1 MTEKENVVASARGGA
16 AGGPRAESLSGI
28 VERVTYHDPESGFT
42 VLQIRTGTRRDTF
55 TVVGKTTLEVHPG
68 EIVQASGAWG
78 RDPVYGPQFR
88 AEEVRVQP
96 PDSPEGIEKYL
107 ASGVLRGVGKVTAK
121 KLVAKFGRH
130 VFKTIEEN
138 PKKIA
143 SMPGIGKKKAE
154 QIIASWDEQRSAR
167 EIMVF
172 LHSHGIGTARATQIF
187 KKYGADSIALIS
199 EDPYRLARDMRGIGF
214 ETADAIA
221 MKLGIEKTAM
231 SRARAGVSHALS
243 EAASRGHCGLPRE
256 ELVELAS
263 SLLEIPAEIVVEAI
277 GLELESRRIAADTVR
292 GREAIFLGAL
302 FRAEAE
308 IARALLGL
316 REGELPWPEIRVDR
330 AIPWV
335 EKKISIE
342 LSPTQREALRIVL
355 GAKVAVMTGGPGV
368 GKTTLLRSVI
378 EILGAKDV
386 AIALA
391 APTGRAAK
399 RLAESTGLEAKTIH
413 RLLEVNGLTGQFQ
426 RNELAPLE
434 CDLVVIDE
442 ASMIDVGLMSS
453 LVRAI
458 PEKGAL
464 LLVGDVDQLPSV
476 GPGQVLADVI
486 ASGSVP
492 VVRLTEIFRQS
503 AESTII
509 VNAHKVNRGEM
520 PDLDAREGDFFFVP
534 VRDAE
539 DGQRKALKIVT
550 ERIPEKFGLD
560 PRRDVQVLS
569 PMIKGGIGTRAL
581 NLALQQALNPAVEGA
596 PKVEHMGFTYMRGDK
611 VMQVEN
617 DYDKDV
623 YNGDIGL
630 VSHVSPSTKQLEVDF
645 DGRGVRYEYSELDK
659 LTLAYATTIHKS
671 QGSEYPAVVVTLGMQ
686 HFTMLQRRLL
696 YTAMTRGR
704 RLVVLLG
711 EKRAVEKAVESKGAG
726 ERWSRL
732 GELLRRSN

>member
-1 MTEKENVVASARGGA
+1 M
-16 AGGPRAESLSGI
+16 AESENRDPKGQPDGSGEVAETVSGV
-28 VERVTYHDPESGFT
+28 VERVTYHDPDSGFT
-42 VLQIRTGTRRDTF
+42 VIQLRSGTRRDTF
-55 TVVGKTTLEVHPG
+55 TVVGRTTLEVHPG
-68 EIVQASGAWG
+68 EIVQAAGRWG
-78 RDPVYGPQFR
+78 RDPVYGPQFKATELR
-88 AEEVRVQP
+88 AQA
-96 PDSPEGIEKYL
+96 PDSAEGIEKYL
-107 ASGVLRGVGKVTAK
+107 ASGVLKGVGKATAK
-121 KLVAKFGRH
+121 KLVAKFGRN
-130 VFKTIEEN
+130 VFKVIEES
-138 PKKIA
+138 PKKLA
-143 SMPGIGKKKAE
+143 AMPGIGKKKAE
-154 QIIASWDEQRSAR
+154 QIVASWGEQQAAR

-187 KKYGADSIALIS
+187 KKYGTDAVALIS
-199 EDPYRLARDMRGIGF
+199 EDPYRLAREIRGIGF

-221 MKLGIEKTAM
+221 MSLGVEKTAM

-243 EAASRGHCGLPRE
+243 EAAGRGHCGLPFE
-256 ELVELAS
+256 ELVDFAS
-263 SLLEIPAEIVVEAI
+263 ELLEIPAEIVTEAI
-277 GLELESRRIAADTVR
+277 GLELQARRIASDTIR
-292 GREAIFLGAL
+292 GRRAIFLGPL

-316 REGELPWPEIRVDR
+316 REGDLPWPAIDGAR

-335 EKKISIE
+335 EKKLRIE
-342 LSPTQREALRIVL
+342 LSPTQRQALDTVL
-355 GAKVAVMTGGPGV
+355 AAKVAVITGGPGV
-368 GKTTLLRSVI
+368 GKTTLLRALI
-378 EILGAKDV
+378 EIVGAKEIE
-386 AIALA
+386 IALA

-426 RNELAPLE
+426 RNELVPLE
-434 CDLVVIDE
+434 HDLIVIDE

-453 LVRAI
+453 LLKAI
-458 PEKGAL
+458 PESAAL

-486 ASGSVP
+486 ESGAVP

-509 VNAHKVNRGEM
+509 TNAHRINRGEM
-520 PDLDAREGDFFFVP
+520 PALDARDGDFFFVP
-534 VRDAE
+534 VKSPE
-539 DGQRKALKIVT
+539 EGQRKALKIVT

-581 NLALQQALNPAVEGA
+581 NFALQQALNPPEEGMA
-596 PKVEHMGFTYMRGDK
+596 KVEHMGFTYARGDK

-623 YNGDIGL
+623 YNGDIG
-630 VSHVSPSTKQLEVDF
+630 VVRGVFPSGKSLEVEF
-645 DGRGVRYEYSELDK
+645 DGRAVRYDYGELDK

-671 QGSEYPAVVVTLGMQ
+671 QGSEYPAVVVTIGMQ

-696 YTAMTRGR
+696 YTAITRGR
-704 RLVVLLG
+704 RLVVLVG
-711 EKRAVEKAVESKGAG
+711 EERAVERAVESRGAL

-732 GELLRRSN
+732 GELLRR

>member
-1 MTEKENVVASARGGA
+1 MTERENQGQAGPGGGA
-16 AGGPRAESLSGI
+16 GNSSAEALSGV
-28 VERVTYHDPESGFT
+28 VERVTYHDPDSGFT
-42 VLQIRTGTRRDTF
+42 VIQLRTGSRRDTF

-88 AEEVRVQP
+88 ATELRAQP
-96 PDSPEGIEKYL
+96 PDSVEGIEKYL
-107 ASGVLRGVGKVTAK
+107 ASGVLKGVGKATAK
-121 KLVAKFGRH
+121 KLVSKFGRH
-130 VFKTIEEN
+130 VFKVIEES
-138 PKKIA
+138 PKKLA
-143 SMPGIGKKKAE
+143 AMAGIGKKKAD
-154 QIIASWDEQRSAR
+154 QIVASWGEQQSAR
-167 EIMVF
+167 DIMVF
-172 LHSHGIGTARATQIF
+172 LHSHGIGTARAAQIF
-187 KKYGADSIALIS
+187 KKYGAEAVALIS
-199 EDPYRLARDMRGIGF
+199 EDPYRLARDIRGIGF

-221 MKLGIEKTAM
+221 MRLGVEKTAM
-231 SRARAGVSHALS
+231 SRARAGVSHALT
-243 EAASRGHCGLPRE
+243 EAAGRGHCGLPFE
-256 ELVELAS
+256 DLVDLAS
-263 SLLEIPAEIVVEAI
+263 DLLEIPKEIVTEAI
-277 GLELESRRIAADTVR
+277 GLELQSKRIAADTIR
-292 GREAIFLGAL
+292 GRRAIFLGAL

-308 IARALLGL
+308 IARAILGL
-316 REGELPWPEIRVDR
+316 REGELPWTEINVGR

-335 EKKISIE
+335 EKKLKIE
-342 LSPTQREALRIVL
+342 LSPTQKEALATVL
-355 GAKVAVMTGGPGV
+355 GAKVAVITGGPGV
-368 GKTTLLRSVI
+368 GKTTLLQSLI

-386 AIALA
+386 GIALA

-413 RLLEVNGLTGQFQ
+413 RLLEVNGMTGQFQ

-434 CDLVVIDE
+434 YDLVVIDE

-453 LVRAI
+453 LMRAM
-458 PEKGAL
+458 PESAAL

-476 GPGQVLADVI
+476 GPGQVLADI
-486 ASGSVP
+486 IESGSVP

-509 VNAHKVNRGEM
+509 TNAHRVNRGEM
-520 PDLDAREGDFFFVP
+520 PELDAREGDFFFVAVKSP
-534 VRDAE
+534 E
-539 DGQRKALKIVT
+539 EGQRKVLKIVT

-581 NLALQQALNPAVEGA
+581 NFALQQALNPAEEGMA
-596 PKVEHMGFTYMRGDK
+596 KVEHMGFTYTRGDK

-617 DYDKDV
+617 DYDQDV
-623 YNGDIGL
+623 YNGDIG
-630 VSHVSPSTKQLEVDF
+630 VVRGVSPAGKSLEVEF
-645 DGRGVRYEYSELDK
+645 DGRAVRYEFSELDK

-696 YTAMTRGR
+696 YTAITRGR
-704 RLVVLLG
+704 RLVVLVG
-711 EKRAVEKAVESKGAG
+711 EERAVEKAVESRGAL

-732 GELLRRSN
+732 GDLLRR

>member
-1 MTEKENVVASARGGA
+1 MAENKNRGADASAGS
-16 AGGPRAESLSGI
+16 AGSTSSEGVSGV

-42 VLQIRTGTRRDTF
+42 VIQLRSGSRRDTF
-55 TVVGKTTLEVHPG
+55 TVIGKTMVEVRPG

-88 AEEVRVQP
+88 ATELRAQA
-96 PDSPEGIEKYL
+96 PDSVEGIEKYL
-107 ASGVLRGVGKVTAK
+107 ASGVLKGVGKATAK
-121 KLVAKFGRH
+121 RLVAKFGRQ
-130 VFKTIEEN
+130 VFNIIEDA

-143 SMPGIGKKKAE
+143 ALPGIGKKKAE
-154 QIIASWDEQRSAR
+154 MIIASWGEQKSAR

-172 LHSHGIGTARATQIF
+172 LHSHGIGAARATQIF
-187 KKYGADSIALIS
+187 KRYGADAISLIS
-199 EDPYRLARDMRGIGF
+199 EDPYRLASEIRGIGF
-214 ETADAIA
+214 ETADSIA
-221 MKLGIEKTAM
+221 MRLGVEKTAM

-243 EAASRGHCGLPRE
+243 DAAGRGHCGLPFE

-263 SLLEIPAEIVVEAI
+263 RLLEIPPDIVTEAI
-277 GLELESRRIAADTVR
+277 ELELQSRRIATDTI
-292 GREAIFLGAL
+292 RERRAIFLGPL

-308 IARALLGL
+308 IARAILGL
-316 REGELPWPEIRVDR
+316 REGKLPWPEINVAR

-335 EKKISIE
+335 EKKLRIN
-342 LSPTQREALRIVL
+342 LSPTQKSALATVL
-355 GAKVAVMTGGPGV
+355 GAKVSVITGGPGV
-368 GKTTLLRSVI
+368 GKTTLLRSLI
-378 EILGAKDV
+378 EIVGAKE
-386 AIALA
+386 ATIALA

-399 RLAESTGLEAKTIH
+399 RLAESTGLDAKTIH

-426 RNELAPLE
+426 RNELQPLE

-453 LVRAI
+453 LLRAI
-458 PEKGAL
+458 PENAAF

-476 GPGQVLADVI
+476 GPGQVLADI
-486 ASGSVP
+486 IESGAVP

-509 VNAHKVNRGEM
+509 TNAHRVNHGEM
-520 PDLDAREGDFFFVP
+520 PELDSRDGDFFFVP
-534 VRDAE
+534 VKSPE
-539 DGQRKALKIVT
+539 EGQRKALKIVT

-581 NLALQQALNPAVEGA
+581 NLTLQQALNPPEEGMA
-596 PKVEHMGFTYMRGDK
+596 RVEHMGFTFTRGDK

-623 YNGDIGL
+623 YNGDIGVVRG
-630 VSHVSPSTKQLEVDF
+630 VSLAGKSMEVEF
-645 DGRGVRYEYSELDK
+645 DGRGVRYDFSELDK

-696 YTAMTRGR
+696 YTAITRGR
-704 RLVVLLG
+704 RLVVVVG
-711 EKRAVEKAVESKGAG
+711 EKRALEKAVESRGAL

-732 GELLRRSN
+732 GELLRR

>member
-1 MTEKENVVASARGGA
+1 
-16 AGGPRAESLSGI
+16 
-28 VERVTYHDPESGFT
+28 
-42 VLQIRTGTRRDTF
+42 
-55 TVVGKTTLEVHPG
+55 
-68 EIVQASGAWG
+68 
-78 RDPVYGPQFR
+78 
-88 AEEVRVQP
+88 
-96 PDSPEGIEKYL
+96 
-107 ASGVLRGVGKVTAK
+107 
-121 KLVAKFGRH
+121 
-130 VFKTIEEN
+130 
-138 PKKIA
+138 
-143 SMPGIGKKKAE
+143 
-154 QIIASWDEQRSAR
+154 
-167 EIMVF
+167 
-172 LHSHGIGTARATQIF
+172 
-187 KKYGADSIALIS
+187 
-199 EDPYRLARDMRGIGF
+199 
-214 ETADAIA
+214 
-221 MKLGIEKTAM
+221 M

-342 LSPTQREALRIVL
+342 LSPTQKDALRIVL

-386 AIALA
+386 DIALA

-442 ASMIDVGLMSS
+442 ASMIDVALMSS

-560 PRRDVQVLS
+560 PRRDVASGLKEPESWYVRLARS
-569 PMIKGGIGTRAL
+569 RSRGASAL
-581 NLALQQALNPAVEGA
+581 A
-596 PKVEHMGFTYMRGDK
+596 
-611 VMQVEN
+611 
-617 DYDKDV
+617 
-623 YNGDIGL
+623 
-630 VSHVSPSTKQLEVDF
+630 
-645 DGRGVRYEYSELDK
+645 
-659 LTLAYATTIHKS
+659 
-671 QGSEYPAVVVTLGMQ
+671 
-686 HFTMLQRRLL
+686 
-696 YTAMTRGR
+696 
-704 RLVVLLG
+704 
-711 EKRAVEKAVESKGAG
+711 
-726 ERWSRL
+726 
-732 GELLRRSN
+732 